1 MFCKFYVYIEVL
13 QIHKSL
19 KVVEH
24 VVDVLECLVLIDG
37 MRTWRLNAID
47 DAHKR
52 IDQAH
57 TEVVEVLL
65 LLAGETL
72 VNRLQTHLTSRD
84 KNSHSL
90 FKVCS

>member
-1 MFCKFYVYIEVL
+1 
-13 QIHKSL
+13 
-19 KVVEH
+19 
-24 VVDVLECLVLIDG
+24 

-72 VNRLQTHLTSRD
+72 VNRLQTHLTCRD

-90 FKVCS
+90 FKVWVELILSHQADVSDCHDASYLHVGGDIGIL